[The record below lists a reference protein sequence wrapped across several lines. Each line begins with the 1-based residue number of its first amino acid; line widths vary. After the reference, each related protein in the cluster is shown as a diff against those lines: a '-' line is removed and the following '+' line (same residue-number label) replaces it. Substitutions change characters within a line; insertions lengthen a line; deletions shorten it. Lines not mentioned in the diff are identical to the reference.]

1 MQHQLSTLAGED
13 QTFTKSSGAVD
24 LVGEEDGLHGGGQV
38 GDDTS
43 HTEIEGLLGDTSQ
56 AEGILDN
63 FLYIGDAQLAYAGP
77 ATQTNGDTYRL
88 GLHTRH
94 NINIIL
100 IVLSYRQLA
109 IECLCANHKPCALS
123 YLSRRRRVA
132 HKSGGNRLVSG
143 EREARRDGGTEQIAG
158 RRGHLGLADLVAQT
172 GASHGGI
179 GARECAERRAGGGVA
194 VHGGEEIY
202 SFCVVVG
209 LASRRKE
216 KPRVRPDSSVNS
228 PNWPFKKLGQK

>member
-1 MQHQLSTLAGED
+1 MQTQLHSRMG
-13 QTFTKSSGAVD
+13 
-24 LVGEEDGLHGGGQV
+24 
-38 GDDTS
+38 
-43 HTEIEGLLGDTSQ
+43 
-56 AEGILDN
+56 N
-63 FLYIGDAQLAYAGP
+63 
-77 ATQTNGDTYRL
+77 TYRL

-109 IECLCANHKPCALS
+109 IACLCANHKPCALT

-158 RRGHLGLADLVAQT
+158 RRGHLGLADLVAQS

-194 VHGGEEIY
+194 VHGGKIIQL
-202 SFCVVVG
+202 FVVVG
-209 LASRRKE
+209 LARRRKE

-228 PNWPFKKLGQK
+228 PNWPFKKLDRSRRVEIKGIHPENDLITKSTAWAFREGTNKNIQK